1 MSNELRQKLSAIL
14 AAIGMNDGANKG
26 FWRIQPRDDE
36 GQWIEMGADVLFRVR
51 LGSGSLVVGTVR
63 GVYVGP
69 SGKPGRARV
78 LVEGQEA
85 NGIPSG
91 VYDVESNNLQQFKAL
106 LPGAKGKAKPGER
119 KDKFGR
125 PVKTLADSQLPELK
139 NLLRVEITDEDRR
152 LAKGE
157 LTPEEREA
165 EQDGRKNSP
174 IADLPAGFEA
184 ENPEEAKKL
193 LRESGIEPDDFDP
206 DAQPAAA
213 PQPELKQATAA
224 WMRNPKNNGK
234 QMFYVKNGKATPV
247 WVDSFGETVFKG
259 YAPIDPD
266 DHNAEPLSSIDDF
279 AESAKNGTIN
289 LFQGPIPYV
298 DGKPMGGFEINR
310 LASRQVAEKAEARKA
325 AKAAKPAAE
334 TPAIDQS
341 KRPASS
347 EEERPLRY
355 GDRTILDAPKTD
367 GEIVSQDLPELTP
380 EQVTEMIKEAKRLYV
395 GSPVAEPAPEEHDKA
410 AQEAYRAAYV
420 VDAAKGPAKSKNPT
434 GDERVDEAIAKVNS
448 EPKTKKIKALN
459 LERGMTLV
467 VGEQRK
473 QLTISDIDL
482 EAGWVK
488 LLDSEGKQVPAF
500 DAKDPKNA
508 GKGDPLLHPIKTN
521 GEYTIL
527 DAKKSLPKPAKPAKP
542 AAQPATPTPA
552 TPAKPAKPAAQPTTP
567 TPATPATPA
576 GKGGKKKGKSAP
588 VVTPPPM
595 QAVKRPNRKD
605 KGQMISPSPKSAE
618 ELRKK
623 KINNAINEDGTLATI
638 QDDNGKFRTFEDPNS
653 IIDALLEENPN
664 AVVKDDGS
672 VVVERAKFTDND
684 GKEYIYEVSVQQTWN
699 NQFMERY
706 LFKDAETGEVT
717 HDLYNY
723 DYKDSFYGLYGVASG
738 LTKTRDM
745 LLGRAIPGK
754 KGVDADGVP
763 VGSTELPNYF
773 GPTKNL
779 DQRLKYFRKTSDIHS
794 WKIISM
800 EENVAKW
807 IMGRKRALNLV
818 DGTGQKTG
826 KNYKNQ
832 FLNVRRS
839 FVASLYEAVDLRDPE
854 LFKERLVQ
862 LMGRTPNTP
871 EMVDLITSTLRKGI
885 TERYKGTAREKE
897 LQTLP
902 LYAKYILTNS
912 QFDLRNRS
920 QVPFMSEDGT
930 TPVVKGDIVRF
941 VSNEGDYAIGEVIK
955 LNAQSGGK
963 GGYKDTAKV
972 RFADGTIVDNLQTRN
987 MLHTEEELT
996 DYTPWVRDEEKIRR
1010 RLSQVGL
1017 TWEEYLLRRQ
1027 ENPDYDPEER
1037 DREYAPLD
1045 AGSPYLGASG
1055 TEGDAEPEIAEEEEE
1070 VEPEAP
1076 SNQKKAED
1084 LVAGDAMYNKDG
1096 EYIGTVIE
1104 TVSVPSEDGGEPGI
1118 AVRYLTIDGQEEVEV
1133 LDSGESRGPK

>member
-1 MSNELRQKLSAIL
+1 MSNELRQRLSAIL
-14 AAIGMNDGANKG
+14 ASIGMNDGANKG

-106 LPGAKGKAKPGER
+106 LPSAKGKAKPGER
-119 KDKFGR
+119 KDKFGK

-325 AKAAKPAAE
+325 AKAAKPAADK
-334 TPAIDQS
+334 PAIDQS
-341 KRPASS
+341 KGPAVTPDKGG
-347 EEERPLRY
+347 EEAAPS
-355 GDRTILDAPKTD
+355 GDI
-367 GEIVSQDLPELTP
+367 TP
-380 EQVTEMIKEAKRLYV
+380 EQKKAIEDVLGMPLEESIRQAKEGYTPYRERPAANDAYLELFEDPSAPMPDIDQLVTKSSIKPTKPMNLNV
-395 GSPVAEPAPEEHDKA
+395 GDVVVSKDGKDKA
-410 AQEAYRAAYV
+410 TILELKLDPSMGGNSYMLIQREDGSEKEIPLDLDKPINV
-420 VDAAKGPAKSKNPT
+420 LSGAKG
-434 GDERVDEAIAKVNS
+434 
-448 EPKTKKIKALN
+448 
-459 LERGMTLV
+459 
-467 VGEQRK
+467 
-473 QLTISDIDL
+473 
-482 EAGWVK
+482 K
-488 LLDSEGKQVPAF
+488 LA
-500 DAKDPKNA
+500 
-508 GKGDPLLHPIKTN
+508 
-521 GEYTIL
+521 
-527 DAKKSLPKPAKPAKP
+527 KPAKPAKP
-542 AAQPATPTPA
+542 TAQPATPTPA
-552 TPAKPAKPAAQPTTP
+552 IPAKPAKPAAQPTTP
-567 TPATPATPA
+567 TPATPTPATPA
-576 GKGGKKKGKSAP
+576 TPTGKGGKKKGKSAP

-664 AVVKDDGS
+664 AVIKDDGS

-763 VGSTELPNYF
+763 LGSTELPNYF

-794 WKIISM
+794 WKVITM

-807 IMGRKRALNLV
+807 IMGRKRDLNLV
-818 DGTGQKTG
+818 DSTGKKAG
-826 KNYKNQ
+826 KNYRNQ

-920 QVPFMSEDGT
+920 QVPFMSEDGI

-1010 RLSQVGL
+1010 RLTQVGL
-1017 TWEEYLLRRQ
+1017 TWEEYMLRRQ
-1027 ENPDYDPEER
+1027 EDPDYDPEKPN
-1037 DREYAPLD
+1037 REYAPLD

-1118 AVRYLTIDGQEEVEV
+1118 AVRYLTIDGKEEVEV

>member
-1 MSNELRQKLSAIL
+1 MSNELRQRLSAIL
-14 AAIGMNDGANKG
+14 AAIGLNDGANKG

-106 LPGAKGKAKPGER
+106 LPSARGKAKPGER
-119 KDKFGR
+119 KDKFGK
-125 PVKTLADSQLPELK
+125 PVRTLADSQLPELK
-139 NLLRVEITDEDRR
+139 SLLKTDITDEDRR

-213 PQPELKQATAA
+213 PQAELKQATAA
-224 WMRNPKNNGK
+224 WMLNPKNHGK
-234 QMFYVKNGKATPV
+234 QMFYVRRGKAMPV

-259 YAPIDPD
+259 YAPVDPD

-289 LFQGPIPYV
+289 LFQGPIPYL
-298 DGKPMGGFEINR
+298 DGKPMDGFEINR

-334 TPAIDQS
+334 KPAVKQGDIPVADRLDRPRPIGSPPLEKDTREIDS
-341 KRPASS
+341 
-347 EEERPLRY
+347 
-355 GDRTILDAPKTD
+355 
-367 GEIVSQDLPELTP
+367 LTP
-380 EQVTEMIKEAKRLYV
+380 EQVSEMIKEAKRLYV
-395 GSPVAEPAPEEHDKA
+395 GSPVSEPTLEEHDNA

-420 VDAAKGPAKSKNPT
+420 VDKAKGPAKGKDLT

-508 GKGDPLLHPIKTN
+508 GKGNPLNHPIKTN

-542 AAQPATPTPA
+542 AKPTAQPATPTPA
-552 TPAKPAKPAAQPTTP
+552 TPAKPAKPAKPAAQPTTP
-567 TPATPATPA
+567 TPATPTPTPATPA

-605 KGQMISPSPKSAE
+605 KGQMVSPSPKSVE
-618 ELRKK
+618 ELRNK
-623 KINNAINEDGTLATI
+623 KIRNAINEDGTLAYI
-638 QDDNGKFRTFEDPNS
+638 EDDNGNFRTFEDPNA

-664 AVVKDDGS
+664 AVIKDDGS

-706 LFKDAETGEVT
+706 LFKDAKTGEVT

-763 VGSTELPNYF
+763 LGSTELPNYF

-794 WKIISM
+794 WKVITM

-807 IMGRKRALNLV
+807 ILGRKRALNKS
-818 DGTGQKTG
+818 DSTGRKTG

-832 FLNVRRS
+832 YLNVRRS

-871 EMVDLITSTLRKGI
+871 EMVDLITKTLRKGI

-902 LYAKYILTNS
+902 LYAKYILTNA

-920 QVPFMSEDGT
+920 QVPFMSEDGI

-996 DYTPWVRDEEKIRR
+996 DYTPWVKEEEKIRR

-1017 TWEEYLLRRQ
+1017 TWEEYMLRRQ
-1027 ENPDYDPEER
+1027 ENPDYDPEKR
-1037 DREYAPLD
+1037 DKEYAPFD

-1055 TEGDAEPEIAEEEEE
+1055 TEGDVEPEIAEEE